1 MKGTD
6 LSLLDELTAPQPT
19 AEPKSR
25 IAAILLAVSG
35 PEQQALNDAL
45 RSLDWTHER
54 LAEVLT
60 AQGHPVSEASVR
72 RYRKAHKL

>member
-1 MKGTD
+1 M
-6 LSLLDELTAPQPT
+6 SLLDELTAPLP
-19 AEPKSR
+19 APEPRSR

-45 RSLDWTHER
+45 RSPDWTNER

-60 AQGHPVSEASVR
+60 AKGYPVSESGVR